1 MVLALIG
8 VLMLLLDVVW
18 WVIMIQF
25 VLSLLLI
32 FNVINTHND
41 FIRSLYSAL
50 EKMTEPLYRPIR
62 RLLPDF
68 GGIDFS
74 PMVVLLLIMILDRLL
89 IGAAVSVA
97 SGSA

>member
-1 MVLALIG
+1 MVLALIQ

-25 VLSLLLI
+25 VLSLLLV

-41 FIRSLYSAL
+41 FVRNLYAAL

-74 PMVVLLLIMILDRLL
+74 PMVVIILLMVLNRLL
-89 IGAAVSVA
+89 EGVA
-97 SGSA
+97 YDVIRSTA